1 MKKRVSRR
9 RNTRRRSSRRTYK
22 RRTGRRT
29 GRRVKRRASHNNK
42 RRMKKRQSLVGG
54 TEPDHEP
61 DNAHQ
66 EGQLTLND
74 LPKEVLENIAK
85 LLPDKDVVSLSAV
98 DTVTRSALSTDKA
111 KRYLNKY
118 GIDFNETHVY
128 LPWKLRETRLEYL
141 DALCRVLFL
150 LPNLQEL
157 TLSHNRLTA
166 LPESLGGL
174 QNLQLLNLS
183 DNQLTTLPE
192 SLGNLQNLQTLNLR
206 NNQLTALPESLGNL
220 QGLRNLYL
228 SDNQLTNPDQNPVV
242 QRLRKAGCYVSV

>member
-1 MKKRVSRR
+1 M
-9 RNTRRRSSRRTYK
+9 N
-22 RRTGRRT
+22 
-29 GRRVKRRASHNNK
+29 
-42 RRMKKRQSLVGG
+42 KRQSLVGG
-54 TEPDHEP
+54 TEPQVDP
-61 DNAHQ
+61 P
-66 EGQLTLND
+66 TLQVDQPALLNI
-74 LPKEVLENIAK
+74 PPEVLVEIAK
-85 LLPDKDVVSLSAV
+85 LLPSKDFLNLSAV
-98 DTVTRSALSTDKA
+98 GRGTRSALSTYKA
-111 KRYLNKY
+111 KRLLKKY

-192 SLGNLQNLQTLNLR
+192 SLGNLQNLQTLNLY

-220 QGLRNLYL
+220 PNLQNLYL

-242 QRLRKAGCYVSV
+242 KKLRRAGRYVSV